1 MSNKNSWSNN
11 SWGSNCWGSNSDKNS
26 WAGNEAWKRE
36 GWTGIRSH
44 GGWSDNS
51 EVWRANDGRSDG
63 DSGSRSQGDLL
74 DKGWG
79 ANWKDT
85 GIVRTQE
92 SERDEYEREANVE
105 RVERER
111 DEEHDL
117 RSRGSEAQ
125 AAALQTGEQRVPLI
139 RVPLYPV
146 TSSPDR
152 IPLYLP
158 EPFEFRPVE
167 GGLEVPDRFI
177 LSLRYFQNF
186 RAYAASTKIHN
197 EALKFIRDH
206 YERQWPTSLGGLVQ
220 YGLNPD
226 CQFPMNIPAVVH
238 EDKSP
243 VYDFNWDI
251 ITRWN
256 WHQTVAG
263 LDEDS
268 MRFVVEGVFGS
279 GGKARSR
286 GLVSCSVVSTGNR
299 YDHKRH
305 CKSPGDHAPRK
316 NIWDLVFYRDD
327 GSCVTLHPDW
337 KTTKIACTYGMP
349 TADTEVPQSGMGG
362 SDGAGTF
369 KKYKNKQHHLTL
381 RFDASK
387 KAYAEGPQLRGQPP
401 PPPKA
406 LAGAAPPP
414 PPSLP
419 VLHDP
424 PPPPPKQSAT
434 PKAVPA
440 PPTAPPTKPPP
451 PPGPPPLRQEATP
464 NAVSEFALCKSPPQR
479 AAPEPPTENGVE
491 VAGRRR
497 DAAVVVDDAAV
508 VVDEASVECAD
519 DAAVVVE
526 DESLGINRSRGD
538 GYVYGVG
545 YRHVSFC
552 TQLEEVIESRPST
565 VDDFEMVEYVMVEDV
580 MVGDVMESRP
590 NNPPDAEADQMRNEY
605 LSNMYV
611 RAAA

>member
-146 TSSPDR
+146 TSSPDQ

-158 EPFEFRPVE
+158 EPFDFRPVE
-167 GGLEVPDRFI
+167 GRVEVPERFI
-177 LSLRYFQNF
+177 LSLRYFQDF

-206 YERQWPTSLGGLVQ
+206 HEIQWPTSLGGLVQ

-226 CQFPMNIPAVVH
+226 CRFPIKIPAVVH

-268 MRFVVEGVFGS
+268 MRFVVEGVLNQEERPAVADLCLAAWFQ
-279 GGKARSR
+279 
-286 GLVSCSVVSTGNR
+286 LVIGTITNG
-299 YDHKRH
+299 
-305 CKSPGDHAPRK
+305 
-316 NIWDLVFYRDD
+316 
-327 GSCVTLHPDW
+327 
-337 KTTKIACTYGMP
+337 TTKVQVTMPLVKTFGISYSIATMEAASLCTPIGKQQRLR
-349 TADTEVPQSGMGG
+349 AHMGC
-362 SDGAGTF
+362 
-369 KKYKNKQHHLTL
+369 L
-381 RFDASK
+381 R
-387 KAYAEGPQLRGQPP
+387 Q
-401 PPPKA
+401 
-406 LAGAAPPP
+406 
-414 PPSLP
+414 
-419 VLHDP
+419 
-424 PPPPPKQSAT
+424 T
-434 PKAVPA
+434 PKSLKVAWVGQMGPA
-440 PPTAPPTKPPP
+440 PSKNT
-451 PPGPPPLRQEATP
+451 R
-464 NAVSEFALCKSPPQR
+464 
-479 AAPEPPTENGVE
+479 
-491 VAGRRR
+491 
-497 DAAVVVDDAAV
+497 
-508 VVDEASVECAD
+508 
-519 DAAVVVE
+519 
-526 DESLGINRSRGD
+526 IN
-538 GYVYGVG
+538 
-545 YRHVSFC
+545 
-552 TQLEEVIESRPST
+552 ST
-565 VDDFEMVEYVMVEDV
+565 M
-580 MVGDVMESRP
+580 
-590 NNPPDAEADQMRNEY
+590 
-605 LSNMYV
+605 
-611 RAAA
+611 